1 MGSRVRRG
9 CDGIESPCVSER
21 ESLSFGGPEANN
33 APKST
38 YSFCQILALILALTR
53 DPREMAMLVK
63 RACGRS
69 SDAEKVRDD
78 LRVPSAE
85 TPVIAVTSSS
95 TTRSFGWT
103 MDVEETEGNLI
114 ALLERGVTKAAFTA
128 SVTAIEMVVA
138 RASTLRCIRPESLLA
153 TGAPDVAVA
162 SCAGITSG
170 SSEGRNRF
178 ERQEFVGELRLLGG
192 ITGGKISYR
201 KIN

>member
-1 MGSRVRRG
+1 MGSSVRRG
-9 CDGIESPCVSER
+9 CDGIEFPCASER

-63 RACGRS
+63 RASGRS

-78 LRVPSAE
+78 SSVPSAE
-85 TPVIAVTSSS
+85 TPVFAVTSSS
-95 TTRSFGWT
+95 TARSFGWT
-103 MDVEETEGNLI
+103 MDIEETEGTLT
-114 ALLERGVTKAAFTA
+114 ALLERGVAKAEFTA
-128 SVTAIEMVVA
+128 SVTATEMVVS

-153 TGAPDVAVA
+153 PGTADAAVA

-178 ERQEFVGELRLLGG
+178 ERREFVAKVRLLGG